1 MAATLAPGICLLID
15 MILNKIR
22 IPTRHLLINL
32 IFQIIYVSL
41 TFLGQILYKY
51 PIYANKIAWDYN
63 LDNSIAVVDNSSGNI
78 YQNCQNGNITC
89 YKNCFAKFY
98 SNFKKDSFLFLG
110 CKNYNLNDTSKL

>member
-1 MAATLAPGICLLID
+1 MSATLTPGICLLID